1 MTLSART
8 FAPIVALLAGFAPA
22 AAAPTDASALRAI
35 RSDLA
40 RVCARKAGNLEITF
54 KDSDDTHNTAI
65 VTKGNIYVYRYG
77 MPESLD
83 WSVSDNYI
91 FSGKDG
97 ARLHFSRSMQF
108 AGHNYSYVLTIDRQN
123 HRVDNVA
130 ALPDGIYLTDE
141 PILKNLKQFCRSQPV
156 AAE

>member
-1 MTLSART
+1 MILSARM
-8 FAPIVALLAGFAPA
+8 FVPIVALLAGFAPA
-22 AAAPTDASALRAI
+22 AAAPSDASALRAI

-54 KDSDDTHNTAI
+54 KDSDDTHNTVI
-65 VTKGNIYVYRYG
+65 VNKANIYIYRFG
-77 MPESLD
+77 MPESAD

-91 FSGKDG
+91 FSRENG
-97 ARLHFSRSMQF
+97 ARLHFSRSIQF
-108 AGHNYSYVLTIDRQN
+108 AGHNYSYALVVDRQN
-123 HRVDNVA
+123 HRVDNAA

-141 PILKNLKQFCRSQPV
+141 PILKSLKQFCRSQPV